1 VGGKSP
7 DLGCVVGVADLGCW
21 GTGCF
26 AADDGVV
33 LGEGVALFFLFLP
46 RAEGS
51 VGLGDTCNTADVS
64 LFQRL
69 RISFFGRWVSN
80 GDR

>member
-1 VGGKSP
+1 M
-7 DLGCVVGVADLGCW
+7 DALGCGVG
-21 GTGCF
+21 GCF
-26 AADDGVV
+26 AVAGVV

-64 LFQRL
+64 
-69 RISFFGRWVSN
+69 
-80 GDR
+80 